1 MPPLGLCMRESSLGT
16 NIGSSRVCGS
26 SYSNCALIQGLA
38 VDQMVL
44 FLLQRL
50 GGTLTQWYVLYA
62 LYSFKC
68 EVLHVCILQIGYCS
82 DGICIFQG
90 HPEWKKLQT
99 GWPIYLDELDRM
111 FMGVA
116 VDGSTSYIPGDENPL
131 DDIPSDEEEDSEEDH
146 DLHTPHSIGS
156 KRTSNSSQSLRS
168 TASSPNKKMKSPAV
182 RAMVSQLQLH
192 NDIQTQ
198 RNVAMEGF
206 ICKRQEE
213 KQADESKLEKHLD
226 TIMDAARACGVTDDN
241 AQLWVGVLKIAK
253 DKAASYFFLRS
264 MPPGRKALIEDYSR
278 VVD

>member
-1 MPPLGLCMRESSLGT
+1 
-16 NIGSSRVCGS
+16 
-26 SYSNCALIQGLA
+26 
-38 VDQMVL
+38 
-44 FLLQRL
+44 
-50 GGTLTQWYVLYA
+50 
-62 LYSFKC
+62 
-68 EVLHVCILQIGYCS
+68 
-82 DGICIFQG
+82 
-90 HPEWKKLQT
+90 
-99 GWPIYLDELDRM
+99 
-111 FMGVA
+111 MGVA
-116 VDGSTSYIPGDENPL
+116 VDGTSSYIPGDENPL

-213 KQADESKLEKHLD
+213 KQAEESKLEKHLD
-226 TIMDAARACGVTDDN
+226 TIMDAARACGVTEDN

-253 DKAASYFFLRS
+253 DKAAAYFFLRS
-264 MPPGRKALIEDYSR
+264 LPPGRKALIEHYSR
-278 VVD
+278 VID